1 MKSLSLENSYTRL
14 PTDFYR
20 FTKPEVMPGL
30 ELLKLNS
37 ELADLLD
44 LDKDFLLSEDG
55 KMFLGGQKLPE
66 TTRSISLAYAGHQF
80 GQLVPQLGDGRAL
93 LLGDK
98 ICKDN
103 QRRDIQ
109 LKGSGK
115 TSFSRGGDGRAGI
128 GPVIRE
134 YLVSESMHY
143 LDVPTTRSLAIL
155 LTGEKVVRE
164 TIQPGAILVRVAK
177 SHVRVGTFQFFAI
190 RDQKDHIQ
198 RLADFIIDRNFQ
210 SIKTKK
216 NKYRLLL
223 ENVVEGQA
231 KLIAKWMSLGFIHGV
246 MNTDNTS
253 ISCETIDYGPCAFMD
268 NYQEKKVFSSIDQFG
283 RYSFSNQ
290 ALVGPWNLS
299 RFAES
304 ILFLLSD
311 DQDKSIETAEE
322 ILLNFEKIFNSTLN
336 EITSK
341 KLGLTHASKYTEKLY
356 NDLLVLME
364 SGQADFTLTL
374 RSLESVLQKS
384 HQNHF
389 IKNFVFP
396 EKEQKVQ
403 LDNWLNDWLKLL
415 EREEA
420 YKENVFKKLRSN
432 NPIFIPRNHII
443 ERVIRQAS
451 EGNFDQFDQLAKAL
465 KEPFVHDSSFVDFY
479 KAPDKQELVQQTFCG
494 T

>member
-1 MKSLSLENSYTRL
+1 MTNLGLENSYINL

-20 FTKPEVMPGL
+20 FTKPEIMPCL

-37 ELADLLD
+37 ELAELLD
-44 LDKDFLLSEDG
+44 LDKDFLQSENG
-55 KMFLGGQKLPE
+55 TMFLGGQVLPK
-66 TTRSISLAYAGHQF
+66 TTKSISLAYAGHQF

-109 LKGSGK
+109 LKGSGR
-115 TSFSRGGDGRAGI
+115 TMFSRGGDGRAGI

-190 RDQKDHIQ
+190 RDQQDHVQ

-210 SIKTKK
+210 CIKTKK
-216 NKYRLLL
+216 DKYRRLL

-231 KLIAKWMSLGFIHGV
+231 KLIAKWVSVGFIHGV

-268 NYQEKKVFSSIDQFG
+268 SYQEKKVFSSIDQFG

-299 RFAES
+299 RFAET

-311 DQDKSIETAEE
+311 DQEKSIKIAEE

-336 EITSK
+336 EITTK
-341 KLGLTHASKYTEKLY
+341 KLGLPYASSQSEKLY
-356 NDLLVLME
+356 N
-364 SGQADFTLTL
+364 GNL
-374 RSLESVLQKS
+374 R
-384 HQNHF
+384 
-389 IKNFVFP
+389 
-396 EKEQKVQ
+396 
-403 LDNWLNDWLKLL
+403 
-415 EREEA
+415 
-420 YKENVFKKLRSN
+420 
-432 NPIFIPRNHII
+432 
-443 ERVIRQAS
+443 
-451 EGNFDQFDQLAKAL
+451 
-465 KEPFVHDSSFVDFY
+465 
-479 KAPDKQELVQQTFCG
+479 
-494 T
+494 

>member
-1 MKSLSLENSYTRL
+1 MTNLGLENSYTSL

-20 FTKPEVMPGL
+20 FTKPEVMPCL
-30 ELLKLNS
+30 ELLKLNT
-37 ELADLLD
+37 ELAELLD

-55 KMFLGGQKLPE
+55 TMFLGGQALPE
-66 TTRSISLAYAGHQF
+66 TTKSISLAYAGHQF

-115 TSFSRGGDGRAGI
+115 TMFSRGGDGRAGI

-143 LDVPTTRSLAIL
+143 LNIPTTRSLAVL
-155 LTGEKVVRE
+155 LTGEKVIRE

-190 RDQKDHIQ
+190 RDQKDHVQ

-231 KLIAKWMSLGFIHGV
+231 KLIAKWMSVGFIHGV

-299 RFAES
+299 RFAET

-311 DQDKSIETAEE
+311 DQEKSIKIAEE
-322 ILLNFEKIFNSTLN
+322 ILLNFEKIFNSTFN

-341 KLGLTHASKYTEKLY
+341 KLGFRLASKHSEKLY
-356 NDLLVLME
+356 NELLVLME
-364 SGQADFTLTL
+364 SGQADFTLAL
-374 RSLESVLQKS
+374 RSLE
-384 HQNHF
+384 F
-389 IKNFVFP
+389 
-396 EKEQKVQ
+396 
-403 LDNWLNDWLKLL
+403 
-415 EREEA
+415 
-420 YKENVFKKLRSN
+420 
-432 NPIFIPRNHII
+432 
-443 ERVIRQAS
+443 RVS
-451 EGNFDQFDQLAKAL
+451 
-465 KEPFVHDSSFVDFY
+465 
-479 KAPDKQELVQQTFCG
+479 
-494 T
+494 

>member
-1 MKSLSLENSYTRL
+1 MTNLGLENSYISL

-20 FTKPEVMPGL
+20 FTQSEVMPSL
-30 ELLKLNS
+30 ELLKLNN
-37 ELADLLD
+37 ELAELLD
-44 LDKDFLLSEDG
+44 LDKDFLLSENG
-55 KMFLGGQKLPE
+55 TMFLGGQVLPE
-66 TTRSISLAYAGHQF
+66 TTKSISLAYAGHQF

-115 TSFSRGGDGRAGI
+115 TMFSRGGDGRAGI

-190 RDQKDHIQ
+190 RDQQDHVQ
-198 RLADFIIDRNFQ
+198 RLADFIIDRNFK

-216 NKYRLLL
+216 DKYRLLL

-231 KLIAKWMSLGFIHGV
+231 KLIAKWMSVGFIHGV

-268 NYQEKKVFSSIDQFG
+268 SYQEKKVFSSIDQFG

-299 RFAES
+299 RFAET

-311 DQDKSIETAEE
+311 DQDKSIKIAEE

-341 KLGLTHASKYTEKLY
+341 KLGLPYASAHSEKLY
-356 NDLLVLME
+356 NELLVLME

-374 RSLESVLQKS
+374 RSLESVIQKS
-384 HQNHF
+384 NQNHF
-389 IKNFVFP
+389 VKNFVFP
-396 EKEQKVQ
+396 DTEQKVQ
-403 LDNWLNDWLKLL
+403 LNNWLKDWQKLL

-420 YKENVFKKLRSN
+420 DKENAIKRLRSN

-443 ERVIRQAS
+443 EKVIREAS
-451 EGNFDQFDQLAKAL
+451 EGNFDQFDQLATAL
-465 KEPFVHDSSFVDFY
+465 KEPFTHNSSFVDFY
-479 KAPDKQELVQQTFCG
+479 KAPKKEELVQQTFCG

>member
-1 MKSLSLENSYTRL
+1 MTNLGLENSYTSL

-20 FTKPEVMPGL
+20 FTKPEVMPCL
-30 ELLKLNS
+30 ELLKLNT
-37 ELADLLD
+37 ELAELLD

-55 KMFLGGQKLPE
+55 TMFLGGQALPE
-66 TTRSISLAYAGHQF
+66 TTKSISLAYAGHQF

-98 ICKDN
+98 VCKDN

-115 TSFSRGGDGRAGI
+115 TLFSRGGDGRAGI

-143 LDVPTTRSLAIL
+143 LNIPTTRSLAVL
-155 LTGEKVVRE
+155 LTGEKVIRE

-190 RDQKDHIQ
+190 RDQKDHVQ
-198 RLADFIIDRNFQ
+198 RLADFIIDRDFQ

-231 KLIAKWMSLGFIHGV
+231 NLIAKWMSVGFIHGV

-299 RFAES
+299 RFAET

-311 DQDKSIETAEE
+311 DQEKSIKIAEE
-322 ILLNFEKIFNSTLN
+322 ILLNFEKIFNSTFN

-341 KLGLTHASKYTEKLY
+341 KLGFRLASKHSEKLY
-356 NDLLVLME
+356 NELLALME
-364 SGQADFTLTL
+364 SGQADFTITL
-374 RSLESVLQKS
+374 RALESVLQES
-384 HQNHF
+384 CQNHF
-389 IKNFVFP
+389 IKNFS
-396 EKEQKVQ
+396 
-403 LDNWLNDWLKLL
+403 LIIIL
-415 EREEA
+415 EIKILCR
-420 YKENVFKKLRSN
+420 
-432 NPIFIPRNHII
+432 
-443 ERVIRQAS
+443 
-451 EGNFDQFDQLAKAL
+451 
-465 KEPFVHDSSFVDFY
+465 
-479 KAPDKQELVQQTFCG
+479 C
-494 T
+494 

>member
-1 MKSLSLENSYTRL
+1 MTNLGLENSYTSL

-20 FTKPEVMPGL
+20 FTKPEVMPCL

-37 ELADLLD
+37 ELAELLD

-55 KMFLGGQKLPE
+55 TMFLGGQALPE
-66 TTRSISLAYAGHQF
+66 TTKSISLAYAGHQF

-115 TSFSRGGDGRAGI
+115 TMFSRGGDGRAGI

-143 LDVPTTRSLAIL
+143 LNIPTTRSLAVL
-155 LTGEKVVRE
+155 LTGEKVIRE

-190 RDQKDHIQ
+190 RDQKDHVQ

-231 KLIAKWMSLGFIHGV
+231 KLIAKWMSVGFIHGV

-299 RFAES
+299 RFAET

-311 DQDKSIETAEE
+311 DQDKSIKIAEE
-322 ILLNFEKIFNSTLN
+322 ILLNFEKIFNSTFN

-341 KLGLTHASKYTEKLY
+341 KLGFRLASKHSERLY
-356 NDLLVLME
+356 NELLVLME

-374 RSLESVLQKS
+374 RSLESVVGKS
-384 HQNHF
+384 QQNHF
-389 IKNFVFP
+389 NKNFVFP

-403 LDNWLNDWLKLL
+403 LNNWLKDWLKLL
-415 EREEA
+415 EGEEA
-420 YKENVFKKLRSN
+420 DKENASKRLRSN

-443 ERVIRQAS
+443 EKIIKEAAK
-451 EGNFDQFDQLAKAL
+451 GNFDQFNQLSTVL
-465 KEPFVHDSSFVDFY
+465 KKPFTHDSSFIDFY
-479 KAPDKQELVQQTFCG
+479 KAPKKEELVQQTFCG

>member
-1 MKSLSLENSYTRL
+1 MKNLGLENSYTSL

-20 FTKPEVMPGL
+20 ITQPEVMPGL
-30 ELLKLNS
+30 KLIKLNC
-37 ELADLLD
+37 ELAKLLD
-44 LDKDFLLSEDG
+44 LDKDFLLSKDG
-55 KMFLGGQKLPE
+55 TMFLGGQALPE
-66 TTRSISLAYAGHQF
+66 TTKSIALAYAGHQF

-98 ICKDN
+98 ICTDN

-115 TSFSRGGDGRAGI
+115 TMFSRGGDGRAGI

-143 LDVPTTRSLAIL
+143 LDIPTTRSLAIL
-155 LTGEKVVRE
+155 LTGEKIVRE

-190 RDQKDHIQ
+190 RDQKDHVQ
-198 RLADFIIDRNFQ
+198 RLTDFIIDRNFQ

-216 NKYRLLL
+216 NKYRLFL
-223 ENVVEGQA
+223 EKVVEGQA
-231 KLIAKWMSLGFIHGV
+231 NLIAKWMSIGFIHGV

-268 NYQEKKVFSSIDQFG
+268 SYQEKKVFSSIDQFG

-299 RFAES
+299 RFAET

-311 DQDKSIETAEE
+311 DQDKSVKIAEE
-322 ILLNFEKIFNSTLN
+322 ILLNFEKIFHSTFS

-341 KLGLTHASKYTEKLY
+341 KLGLRYASKHSEKLY
-356 NDLLVLME
+356 KDLLALME
-364 SGQADFTLTL
+364 SGGADFTLTL
-374 RSLESVLQKS
+374 KSLESVVQS
-384 HQNHF
+384 SQQSHF

-396 EKEQKVQ
+396 KKEQEKQ
-403 LDNWLNDWLKLL
+403 LNNWLKDWNKLL
-415 EREEA
+415 DEETD
-420 YKENVFKKLRSN
+420 KKNALKRLKTN
-432 NPIFIPRNHII
+432 NPIFIPRNHMI
-443 ERVIRQAS
+443 ERVIRDAS
-451 EGNFDQFDQLAKAL
+451 EGNFDQFNQLASCL
-465 KEPFVHDSSFVDFY
+465 KQPFTYNSSFVDFY
-479 KAPDKQELVQQTFCG
+479 NAPKKDELVQQTFCG